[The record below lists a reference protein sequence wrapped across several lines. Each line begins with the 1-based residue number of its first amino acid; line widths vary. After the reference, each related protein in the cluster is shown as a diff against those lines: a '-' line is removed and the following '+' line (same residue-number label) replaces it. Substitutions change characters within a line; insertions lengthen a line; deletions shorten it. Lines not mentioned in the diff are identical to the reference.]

1 MTRSI
6 PSIIVLALM
15 CFTISYGLV
24 RFPEA
29 GILDAAPTQSTSY
42 VVHTSNLQP
51 TDGSALQPIES
62 PASTLPETTV
72 SSDDLF
78 ESQPSL
84 TAKTSS
90 RSAGVDASDKPVE
103 NAAENTTPEQGADSE
118 TADANA
124 NPADNASAADAP
136 ADKSESASEK
146 ADSDIAELPGLDS
159 ASTEQAD
166 TMKEQTDTMTLID
179 IPEDDYS
186 IHDDEMPIETDQDPL
201 PPLDSFDSDVPQIQ
215 VPSNPSDVEQTFA
228 PEQEME
234 PAPEPA
240 IDSDFDMTPEQEQS
254 VDDYWDTYLNNEL
267 SDKAPKAEAPAKTD
281 NSSNVSQSGS
291 SNEKQNDVTAAPAAI
306 QSDPNAQV
314 IPPRNREQKS
324 ANTGALTLPALDE
337 PQTPAPSANQPETG
351 TIPLESFPLDSAA
364 VQPVNY
370 TSETLQEPRDSFGF
384 NIPAVGPIVVRRL
397 PSVENSVD
405 PIYNNAQLDRFA
417 L

>member
-6 PSIIVLALM
+6 PSFIVLALM

-24 RFPEA
+24 RFPDA
-29 GILDAAPTQSTSY
+29 GILDAAPAQSAEPVTI
-42 VVHTSNLQP
+42 TSNMQP
-51 TDGSALQPIES
+51 KDGSALQSIET
-62 PASTLPETTV
+62 PASPLPETTA

-78 ESQPSL
+78 ESTPSL
-84 TAKTSS
+84 TAKAPS
-90 RSAGVDASDKPVE
+90 RSAGVDVSDKPVD
-103 NAAENTTPEQGADSE
+103 NPAENSTPEQVPDSE
-118 TADANA
+118 SADANA
-124 NPADNASAADAP
+124 KPADNASAADAP

-159 ASTEQAD
+159 VPEDQAN
-166 TMKEQTDTMTLID
+166 TMTLID

-201 PPLDSFDSDVPQIQ
+201 PPLDSFNSDVPQIQ
-215 VPSNPSDVEQTFA
+215 VPSSPSDVEQTFT

-234 PAPEPA
+234 PEPEPA
-240 IDSDFDMTPEQEQS
+240 IDSEFDMTPEEEQS
-254 VDDYWDTYLNNEL
+254 VDDYWDSYLNNEQ
-267 SDKAPKAEAPAKTD
+267 SDKAPKAEVSSSKD
-281 NSSNVSQSGS
+281 NSSNVSQSDS
-291 SNEKQNDVTAAPAAI
+291 SNEKQNDVSASPAAI
-306 QSDPNAQV
+306 QSDPNAQT

-324 ANTGALTLPALDE
+324 ANTDVLTLPALDE
-337 PQTPAPSANQPETG
+337 PQTPAPNANKPETG
-351 TIPLESFPLDSAA
+351 TIPLESFPLDSAS

-370 TSETLQEPRDSFGF
+370 TSEIQDEPHDTFGF

>member
-24 RFPEA
+24 RFPDA
-29 GILDAAPTQSTSY
+29 GILDAAPAQSAEPVTI
-42 VVHTSNLQP
+42 TSNMQP
-51 TDGSALQPIES
+51 KDGSALQPIES
-62 PASTLPETTV
+62 SASTLPETTA

-78 ESQPSL
+78 ESTPSL
-84 TAKTSS
+84 TVKTPS
-90 RSAGVDASDKPVE
+90 RGADADVADTPVE
-103 NAAENTTPEQGADSE
+103 NAAENSTPEQGADSE

-124 NPADNASAADAP
+124 NPADNASAADSP
-136 ADKSESASEK
+136 ADKSEIVSETT
-146 ADSDIAELPGLDS
+146 DSDFADLPGLDS
-159 ASTEQAD
+159 AP
-166 TMKEQTDTMTLID
+166 KEPADTMTLIG
-179 IPEDDYS
+179 IPDEDNS
-186 IHDDEMPIETDQDPL
+186 VRDDEMPIETDQDPL

-215 VPSNPSDVEQTFA
+215 VPSSSSDVEQTFE

-234 PAPEPA
+234 PEPEPTP
-240 IDSDFDMTPEQEQS
+240 DPEFDLTPEEEQS

-267 SDKAPKAEAPAKTD
+267 NDKASEKEASSNTD
-281 NSSNVSQSGS
+281 KSSNVSAPDS
-291 SNEKQNDVTAAPAAI
+291 SNENQNDAFSAPAAI

-324 ANTGALTLPALDE
+324 ANTDALTLPALDE

>member
-29 GILDAAPTQSTSY
+29 GILDAAPTQSTSF
-42 VVHTSNLQP
+42 VVYTSNLQP
-51 TDGSALQPIES
+51 TDGSALQPIET
-62 PASTLPETTV
+62 PASTLPETTA
-72 SSDDLF
+72 SSNDLF

-84 TAKTSS
+84 TAKTPS
-90 RSAGVDASDKPVE
+90 RSSDVDVSNKPVE
-103 NAAENTTPEQGADSE
+103 NATENSTPDQVADSE
-118 TADANA
+118 SADANA
-124 NPADNASAADAP
+124 NPAANASAAEAP

-146 ADSDIAELPGLDS
+146 ADSDFAELPGLDS
-159 ASTEQAD
+159 APEEQAD
-166 TMKEQTDTMTLID
+166 TMKEQADTMTLID

-201 PPLDSFDSDVPQIQ
+201 PPLDSFESDVPQIQ
-215 VPSNPSDVEQTFA
+215 VPSDPTDVEQTFV

-240 IDSDFDMTPEQEQS
+240 IDTDFDMTPEEEQS

-267 SDKAPKAEAPAKTD
+267 SDKAHETAASSNNDK
-281 NSSNVSQSGS
+281 SSNVSESGS
-291 SNEKQNDVTAAPAAI
+291 SNEKQKDVFAAPAAI

-324 ANTGALTLPALDE
+324 ANTDALTLPALDE
-337 PQTPAPSANQPETG
+337 PQNPAPTANQPETG
-351 TIPLESFPLDSAA
+351 TIPLESFPLDASAM
-364 VQPVNY
+364 QKVNY
-370 TSETLQEPRDSFGF
+370 TVECQQEPYDKFGF

>member
-1 MTRSI
+1 
-6 PSIIVLALM
+6 M

-51 TDGSALQPIES
+51 KDGSALQPIET
-62 PASTLPETTV
+62 PASTLPETTA
-72 SSDDLF
+72 SSNDLF
-78 ESQPSL
+78 ESKPSL
-84 TAKTSS
+84 TAKTPS
-90 RSAGVDASDKPVE
+90 RSDGVDDSEKSVE
-103 NAAENTTPEQGADSE
+103 NTAENSNVDSE

-124 NPADNASAADAP
+124 KNPADNASAADAP

-159 ASTEQAD
+159 VPEEQA
-166 TMKEQTDTMTLID
+166 DTMTLID

-201 PPLDSFDSDVPQIQ
+201 PQLDSFDSEVPQVQ
-215 VPSNPSDVEQTFA
+215 VPSDPSDIEQTFV
-228 PEQEME
+228 PEPEME

-240 IDSDFDMTPEQEQS
+240 IDSEFDMTPEEEQS
-254 VDDYWDTYLNNEL
+254 VDDYWNTYLNNEL
-267 SDKAPKAEAPAKTD
+267 SDNAPKAETPSNTD
-281 NSSNVSQSGS
+281 NSSNVSQSS
-291 SNEKQNDVTAAPAAI
+291 DSNEKQKSAVI
-306 QSDPNAQV
+306 QSDPNAQT

-324 ANTGALTLPALDE
+324 ANTDALTLPALNE
-337 PQTPAPSANQPETG
+337 PQTPAPSANQPDTG
-351 TIPLESFPLDSAA
+351 TIPLESFPLDSSA

-370 TSETLQEPRDSFGF
+370 TSEIQQEPYDKFGF
-384 NIPAVGPIVVRRL
+384 NIPATGPIVVRRL